1 MTMLVVV
8 AQARQQ
14 PMKAVKK
21 MITREVADDVGIF
34 FGTCQA
40 IFTDVLCMKRAAVK
54 FVTKLLNSEQNQRRM
69 DKKVITCDESWV
81 YGYDIETIVLSFQ
94 MKSFCYD

>member
-1 MTMLVVV
+1 
-8 AQARQQ
+8 
-14 PMKAVKK
+14 